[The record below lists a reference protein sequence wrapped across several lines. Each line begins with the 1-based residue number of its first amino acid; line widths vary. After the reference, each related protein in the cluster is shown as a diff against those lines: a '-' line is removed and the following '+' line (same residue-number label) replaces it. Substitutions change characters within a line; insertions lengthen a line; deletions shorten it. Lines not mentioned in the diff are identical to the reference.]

1 MTATPDP
8 GQRQFWRDLRKGFRL
23 MLQSL
28 CITGQMAWATLT
40 AIPFV
45 LRRGGDPE
53 ADAELDRVLKDPVSA
68 GSAASLR
75 RMADRIDGRVDR
87 STSASTPE
95 LLEQQDR
102 TLIRLRREVACR
114 VGTTPL
120 EREIARYT
128 VLWRLD
134 IRPALAMSGADALRW
149 ILSRIED
156 ESQENLA
163 HDHWHPELAG
173 PLQILV
179 MAVRQALE
187 RAGERTVWL
196 SADGYT
202 EVEHDVDARGP
213 RESVQGAL

>member
-8 GQRQFWRDLRKGFRL
+8 GQRLLWRDLRKGCRL

-28 CITGQMAWATLT
+28 GVTGQLAWATLT

-45 LRRGGDPE
+45 LRHGADPG
-53 ADAELDRVLKDPVSA
+53 ADAELDHVLKDPVSA
-68 GSAASLR
+68 GSAAALR

-87 STSASTPE
+87 STSAPTPE

-102 TLIRLRREVACR
+102 TLIRLRREVAGR
-114 VGTTPL
+114 VGDTPL

-134 IRPALAMSGADALRW
+134 ITPALAMSGADALRW
-149 ILSRIED
+149 LLSRIED
-156 ESQENLA
+156 ESHENLV
-163 HDHWHPELAG
+163 HDHYHPELAG

-179 MAVRQALE
+179 MALRQALE

-196 SADGYT
+196 SADGFT
-202 EVEHDVDARGP
+202 EVEHDVDA
-213 RESVQGAL
+213 